1 MRNVINAQKDDVFR
15 IRMNSEIKNELE
27 EVFAKNGLTLTDAV
41 NVFFQQALNTGG
53 FPFSV
58 TEDNAENM
66 KAKALTKLIKELE
79 IGMNCTESYSEEE
92 AKKILGLYMQIIYK
106 KTAIDDHLNTENYII
121 SRFNNKQAAQKL
133 KSTLVNTI
141 ALLKD
146 NPYLGPKMSDLF
158 NVDTPLRYF
167 VISKQ
172 LVFYNIKNDNIEII
186 RILDSRQDYL
196 SLLL

>member
-53 FPFSV
+53 FPFFV

-92 AKKILGLYMQIIYK
+92 AKKILGL
-106 KTAIDDHLNTENYII
+106 
-121 SRFNNKQAAQKL
+121 
-133 KSTLVNTI
+133 
-141 ALLKD
+141 
-146 NPYLGPKMSDLF
+146 
-158 NVDTPLRYF
+158 
-167 VISKQ
+167 
-172 LVFYNIKNDNIEII
+172 
-186 RILDSRQDYL
+186 
-196 SLLL
+196 

>member
-53 FPFSV
+53 FPVSV

-92 AKKILGLYMQIIYK
+92 TKKILGL
-106 KTAIDDHLNTENYII
+106 
-121 SRFNNKQAAQKL
+121 
-133 KSTLVNTI
+133 
-141 ALLKD
+141 
-146 NPYLGPKMSDLF
+146 
-158 NVDTPLRYF
+158 
-167 VISKQ
+167 
-172 LVFYNIKNDNIEII
+172 
-186 RILDSRQDYL
+186 
-196 SLLL
+196 

>member
-53 FPFSV
+53 FPFFV
-58 TEDNAENM
+58 IEDNAENM

-92 AKKILGLYMQIIYK
+92 TKKILGL
-106 KTAIDDHLNTENYII
+106 
-121 SRFNNKQAAQKL
+121 
-133 KSTLVNTI
+133 
-141 ALLKD
+141 
-146 NPYLGPKMSDLF
+146 
-158 NVDTPLRYF
+158 
-167 VISKQ
+167 
-172 LVFYNIKNDNIEII
+172 
-186 RILDSRQDYL
+186 
-196 SLLL
+196 

>member
-53 FPFSV
+53 FPFSA

-92 AKKILGLYMQIIYK
+92 AKKILGL
-106 KTAIDDHLNTENYII
+106 
-121 SRFNNKQAAQKL
+121 
-133 KSTLVNTI
+133 
-141 ALLKD
+141 
-146 NPYLGPKMSDLF
+146 
-158 NVDTPLRYF
+158 
-167 VISKQ
+167 
-172 LVFYNIKNDNIEII
+172 
-186 RILDSRQDYL
+186 
-196 SLLL
+196 